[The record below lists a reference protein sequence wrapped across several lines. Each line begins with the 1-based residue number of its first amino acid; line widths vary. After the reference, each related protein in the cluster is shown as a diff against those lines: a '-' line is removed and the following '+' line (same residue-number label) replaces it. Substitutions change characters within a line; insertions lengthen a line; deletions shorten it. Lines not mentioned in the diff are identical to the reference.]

1 MPNDRLILFVGGE
14 LDGQLHRRELSPD
27 DTPGCAL
34 HEIGQYVETD
44 HVVDRSEGRAAV
56 YEHRTSDRGY
66 SR

>member
-1 MPNDRLILFVGGE
+1 M
-14 LDGQLHRRELSPD
+14 SPD